1 MTQKYRYNL
10 FLRLITPIALL
21 LLVIAAGLTA
31 AVITESNR
39 TIESFRALQAA
50 SHARTLASGS
60 MDAILTRDY
69 TLLENWVHAA
79 IPGDDYAYAYIANDG
94 GLILAHTNFSFVG
107 KRITLQRPAAM
118 QQIETRYDERS
129 VTEIVQ
135 PIELGA
141 GFLGTA
147 HVAYYQSHGLALLPN
162 LASNLLAPLLVAL
175 LLFGLALYAIAR
187 RTTDPIHVLTRTIA
201 SSSLNDLKPI
211 PASITTQKNEIGELA
226 STFQDMQ
233 SDLRNSYDRLRD
245 ALEQLDRQK
254 THLETMLHSIG
265 DAVITTDNAGRVE
278 YLNPAGE
285 ALLGWHQDQVQGQ
298 HIGEIYHGEQ
308 DQRQLWELLEAQCLK
323 GGAVMPRSEQPI
335 VNRQGERIFI
345 EQSAAP
351 IRDAAGNING
361 LIIVAHDVT
370 REQILQ
376 QELLYKASHDDLTGL
391 RNRVE
396 FNRQLQEFI
405 NSAKLDHKEHALL
418 FLDLDQF
425 KLVNDTCGHTAGDEL
440 LRRVGHILS
449 GEIRRHDIL
458 ARLGGDEFTIILAD
472 CSLAEAEPIAEK
484 IRRAIESFIF
494 IWDNQ
499 RFNITTSI
507 GLAPI
512 TADNLNQQKLLSLA
526 DAACYAAKHNGRNR
540 IYRYDENDSLLN
552 QHYGEV
558 NWISRINQAIAE
570 DRLALYF
577 QTIEP
582 INARDAGQ
590 HLEILVRLQDET
602 GRLIPPSAFIPA
614 AERYNLMPTVDR
626 WVVSRTC
633 HWFARHPEI
642 LGQVGVVSVNLSGET
657 LNDSGFADFVLQL
670 FGECGMDGSKL
681 CFEITETTAIGNL
694 IVAQEFM
701 ARMQAIG
708 CRFALDDFG
717 TGMSSFGYLK
727 TLPVDF
733 LKIDGIFIQN
743 IASDPIDYAMV
754 RSINDIG
761 HLLGQQTIAE
771 FVENADILKRLQ
783 EIGIDYAQGYHF
795 SRPVPLEDLHRL
807 VSPLRADTGRPSS

>member
-1 MTQKYRYNL
+1 MTGKYRYNL
-10 FLRLITPIALL
+10 FLRLIIPIALL
-21 LLVIAAGLTA
+21 LVLIAAGLAA

-39 TIESFRALQAA
+39 AIESFKALQAA
-50 SHARTLASGS
+50 SHASTLAHGS

-79 IPGDDYAYAYIANDG
+79 IPSDDYAYAYLANQD

-107 KRITLQRPAAM
+107 RQIELARPEAMLQR
-118 QQIETRYDERS
+118 QTRYEQRP
-129 VTEIVQ
+129 VTEIIQ

-141 GFLGTA
+141 GYLGTA
-147 HVAYYQSHGLALLPN
+147 HVAYYQGDTLALLPSV
-162 LASNLLAPLLVAL
+162 ASNLLVLLFVSL
-175 LLFGLALYAIAR
+175 LLFGIALYAIAR
-187 RTTDPIHVLTRTIA
+187 RTTGPIHALTRTIA
-201 SSSLNDLKPI
+201 SSSLSNLKPI
-211 PASITTQKNEIGELA
+211 PSSIASQKNEIGQLA
-226 STFQDMQ
+226 LAFRDMQ
-233 SDLRNSYDRLRD
+233 TDLRDSYDRLRD
-245 ALEQLDRQK
+245 ALGEVDRQK

-265 DAVITTDNAGRVE
+265 DAVITTDNGGHVQ

-285 ALLGWHQDQVQGQ
+285 TLLGWNQDEARGR
-298 HIGEIYHGEQ
+298 HIGEIYHGEH
-308 DQRQLWELLEAQCLK
+308 DSGQLWELLEAQCLE
-323 GGAVMPRSEQPI
+323 GGTAMPRSEQPI
-335 VNRQGERIFI
+335 LNRQGERIFI

-351 IRDAAGNING
+351 IRDTSGRING

-391 RNRVE
+391 RNRIE

-405 NSAKLDHKEHALL
+405 NNARLEHKEHALL

-425 KLVNDTCGHTAGDEL
+425 KLVNDTCGHAAGDEL

-472 CSLAEAEPIAEK
+472 CTLDEAAPIAEK
-484 IRRAIESFIF
+484 IRQAVEVFMF

-526 DAACYAAKHNGRNR
+526 DAACYAAKHNGRNQV
-540 IYRYDENDSLLN
+540 YRYDENDSLLN
-552 QHYGEV
+552 HHYGEV
-558 NWISRINQAIAE
+558 NWISRINQAIAD
-570 DRLALYF
+570 DRLVLYF

-582 INARDAGQ
+582 LRVQDDDF
-590 HLEILVRLQDET
+590 HLEILVRLRDES

-626 WVVSRTC
+626 WVITHTC
-633 HWFARHPEI
+633 NWFRHHPEALAGI
-642 LGQVGVVSVNLSGET
+642 GVVSVNISGET
-657 LNDSGFADFVLQL
+657 LNDRSFAGFVLKL
-670 FGECGMDGSKL
+670 FEECRLPAHKFS
-681 CFEITETTAIGNL
+681 FEITETTAIGNL

-701 ARMQAIG
+701 SRMQAIG

-743 IASDPIDYAMV
+743 IANDPIDYAMV

-771 FVENADILKRLQ
+771 FVENSEILARLQ
-783 EIGIDYAQGYHF
+783 EIGIDYGQGYHF
-795 SRPVPLEDLHRL
+795 SRPAPLEELEQQLKPRQTA
-807 VSPLRADTGRPSS
+807 VKGS

>member
-1 MTQKYRYNL
+1 VTQKYRNNL

-21 LLVIAAGLTA
+21 LVLIAAGLAA
-31 AVITESNR
+31 AVISESNR
-39 TIESFRALQAA
+39 AIESFKALQAA

-79 IPGDDYAYAYIANDG
+79 IPSDDYAYAYIANQD
-94 GLILAHTNFSFVG
+94 GLILAHTNFSYVG
-107 KRITLQRPAAM
+107 REIEPARLESMQQQQDQYQQRP
-118 QQIETRYDERS
+118 
-129 VTEIVQ
+129 VTEIIQ
-135 PIELGA
+135 PIELGN
-141 GFLGTA
+141 GYLGTA
-147 HVAYYQSHGLALLPN
+147 HVAYYEGDTLALLPN
-162 LASNLLAPLLVAL
+162 VASNLLVLLFVAL
-175 LLFGLALYAIAR
+175 LLFGVALYAIAR
-187 RTTDPIHVLTRTIA
+187 RTTDPIHTLTRTIP

-211 PASITTQKNEIGELA
+211 PASITRQKDEVGQLA
-226 STFQDMQ
+226 ATFQDMQ
-233 SDLRNSYDRLRD
+233 TDLRNSYERLRE
-245 ALEQLDRQK
+245 ALGELEQQK
-254 THLETMLHSIG
+254 THLETTLHSIG

-278 YLNPAGE
+278 YLNPAAE
-285 ALLGWHQDQVQGQ
+285 ALLGWDQEQARDR
-298 HIGEIYHGEQ
+298 HIREIYHGEQ
-308 DQRQLWELLEAQCLK
+308 DRGQLWELLETQCLK
-323 GGAVMPRSEQPI
+323 GGATMPRNEQPI
-335 VNRQGERIFI
+335 INREGERIFI

-351 IRDAAGNING
+351 IRDTGSGING

-396 FNRQLQEFI
+396 FTRQLQEFI
-405 NSAKLDHKEHALL
+405 NAARLDRKEHALL

-425 KLVNDTCGHTAGDEL
+425 KLVNDTCGHAAGDEL

-449 GEIRRHDIL
+449 GEIRRNDIL

-472 CSLAEAEPIAEK
+472 CTQDEATPIAEK
-484 IRRAIESFIF
+484 IRQAVENFLF

-512 TADNLNQQKLLSLA
+512 TADNMNQQKLLSLA

-540 IYRYDENDSLLN
+540 VYRYDENDSLLSH
-552 QHYGEV
+552 HYGEV

-570 DRLALYF
+570 DRLELHF

-582 INARDAGQ
+582 LAEGNEEF
-590 HLEILVRLQDET
+590 HLEILVRLRDET
-602 GRLIPPSAFIPA
+602 DRLIPPSAFIPA

-626 WVVSRTC
+626 WVISRTC
-633 HWFARHPEI
+633 DWFTRHPEAMAGI
-642 LGQVGVVSVNLSGET
+642 GIVSVNLSGET
-657 LNDSGFADFVLQL
+657 LNDRGFTEFVLGL
-670 FGECGMDGSKL
+670 FEQCRLPARKF

-701 ARMQAIG
+701 SQMQEIG

-727 TLPVDF
+727 SLPVDF

-743 IASDPIDYAMV
+743 IATDPIDYAMV

-761 HLLGQQTIAE
+761 HLLGQRTIAE
-771 FVENADILKRLQ
+771 FVENADILERLN
-783 EIGIDYAQGYHF
+783 EIGIDYGQGYHF
-795 SRPVPLEDLHRL
+795 SRPAPLEELKALTAPRTAAARR
-807 VSPLRADTGRPSS
+807 S